1 MSFPAPNPSEASVF
15 PPNFPVIILV
25 KPNACPHGPAT
36 PCIKEE
42 FIEFLISPVTA
53 SVSLTVLSIVGIA
66 LFNVPANWL
75 NWLNPFELTTLSNAW
90 TPPVTVWTPPF
101 RAFPIFME
109 TPLIKLGLYC
119 VSTLFNFVVLLTE
132 DFIIVDNGDA
142 LPKGAV
148 LFIWYLET
156 YGVLPPY
163 CNFNFLDITYWICC

>member
-42 FIEFLISPVTA
+42 FTEFLISPTAA
-53 SVSLTVLSIVGIA
+53 SVLLIVLSFVGIA

-90 TPPVTVWTPPF
+90 TPACTPFDNDWKPPL
-101 RAFPIFME
+101 RVFPIFME
-109 TPLIKLGLYC
+109 TPLIKLGLNC
-119 VSTLFNFVVLLTE
+119 VLSTFNFV
-132 DFIIVDNGDA
+132 G
-142 LPKGAV
+142 
-148 LFIWYLET
+148 
-156 YGVLPPY
+156 
-163 CNFNFLDITYWICC
+163 